1 MGRVQQICTCMIGCT
16 VFGGHPA
23 GTGSEKALPRAK
35 GSVFLN
41 YLDLDSRQFYKVSV
55 KSVSDLMC
63 LLLLLVELNSDT
75 PVLFLFHLKG
85 AKTHYFFSRW
95 SLWQGFGI

>member
-16 VFGGHPA
+16 VFGGYPA
-23 GTGSEKALPRAK
+23 GTGSEKALPLAK

-55 KSVSDLMC
+55 KSVL
-63 LLLLLVELNSDT
+63 
-75 PVLFLFHLKG
+75 
-85 AKTHYFFSRW
+85 
-95 SLWQGFGI
+95 I